1 MSLKA
6 KASKAAG
13 AAGAIAAMVNITRND
28 VHDEIE
34 RVTFAGLPLFKR
46 DAKGNPRV
54 LGIRFKRRKGPRAAD
69 E

>member
-1 MSLKA
+1 
-6 KASKAAG
+6 
-13 AAGAIAAMVNITRND
+13 MVNITRND

-34 RVTFAGLPLFKR
+34 RVTFAGLPLFAR

>member
-1 MSLKA
+1 MKDKA
-6 KASKAAG
+6 GKVAG
-13 AAGAIAAMVNITRND
+13 AAGAVMALVNITHND
-28 VHDEIE
+28 VHDEVD
-34 RVTFAGLPLFKR
+34 RVTFAGLPIFKR